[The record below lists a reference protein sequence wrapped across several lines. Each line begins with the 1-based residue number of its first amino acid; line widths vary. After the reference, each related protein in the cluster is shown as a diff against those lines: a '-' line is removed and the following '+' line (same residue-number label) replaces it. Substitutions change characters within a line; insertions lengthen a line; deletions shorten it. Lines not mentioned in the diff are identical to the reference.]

1 MNFCVLKM
9 RRISWLAGEILVSQ
23 EGEFF
28 MGFMYVAVVFL
39 PANLIY
45 SHALL
50 ITKLIIYTSSLS
62 VCHDV
67 LSTFV
72 CTVLCCIPDESV
84 SKPLILSFVILLMWV
99 HPLTF
104 VTS

>member
-1 MNFCVLKM
+1 MQ
-9 RRISWLAGEILVSQ
+9 RISWLAVEILVGQ

-28 MGFMYVAVVFL
+28 MGLVYVAIVFL

-50 ITKLIIYTSSLS
+50 ITKLCIHLPLS

-72 CTVLCCIPDESV
+72 CTVLSCIPN
-84 SKPLILSFVILLMWV
+84 
-99 HPLTF
+99 
-104 VTS
+104 